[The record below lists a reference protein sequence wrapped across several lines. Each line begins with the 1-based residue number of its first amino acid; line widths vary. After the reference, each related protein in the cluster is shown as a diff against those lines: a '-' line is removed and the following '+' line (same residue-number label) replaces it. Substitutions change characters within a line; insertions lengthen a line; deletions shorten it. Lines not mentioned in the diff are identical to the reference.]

1 MPSAQNL
8 ELSQKIG
15 LRLTQQ
21 QLRLVRLLEMN
32 TPELEEAVER
42 ELEDNPALGIKE
54 ETTDEDTRRY
64 PLYTISKANREDEP
78 QYTPVDDSE
87 TLYDRLLTELSEK
100 KLSARIETAARF
112 IIGSLDGNGYLSRS
126 LREIIDD
133 LAFGPGIEIT
143 EEEAREALNAVQSL
157 DPPGIAATDLRECLR
172 MQLERMPKSTAR
184 DNALRIINEAYE
196 AFTMKHRHRLVSALR
211 LSSEDVSDALSLIL
225 GLNPKPGAALGNDPD
240 RGANVII
247 PDFTIS
253 EEDGNLRIAL
263 NNSIPELRIEESFET
278 AVKDLRP
285 SPRGRM
291 RKGSEFIV
299 SRFND
304 ARDFIRILQQ
314 RQETMMKVMTAIA
327 KIQEE
332 YLRSENVY
340 LLKPMKIKDV
350 AELTGLD
357 MSVISRVTSNKYVA
371 LPWGILPLRFFFSD
385 SKSEDRDG
393 TEAAT
398 NRKLEARISSLVEAE
413 DKLHPLS
420 DQKIMELMLKEGFDL
435 SRRTV
440 AKYRDKLGIPVARLR
455 KELK

>member
-8 ELSQKIG
+8 ELTQKIG
-15 LRLTQQ
+15 MRLTQQ

-54 ETTDEDTRRY
+54 ETTDEDIRRY
-64 PLYTISKANREDEP
+64 PLYAVSKESRRDEP
-78 QYTPVDDSE
+78 QFTPVDDSE
-87 TLYDRLLTELSEK
+87 SLYDRLLTELSEK
-100 KLSARIETAARF
+100 KLSVRIETAARF
-112 IIGSLDGNGYLSRS
+112 IIGSLDSNGYLNRS
-126 LREIIDD
+126 LREIVDD
-133 LAFGPGIEIT
+133 LAFGPGVEVT
-143 EEEAREALNAVQSL
+143 EEEAREALRAVQSL
-157 DPPGIAATDLRECLR
+157 DPPGIAATDLRDCLR
-172 MQLERMPKSTAR
+172 LQLERMPKSVPR
-184 DNALRIINEAYE
+184 DNALRIINEAYD
-196 AFTMKHRHRLVSALR
+196 AFTMKHRHRIVSILHI
-211 LSSEDVSDALSLIL
+211 SSEDISEALGLIL
-225 GLNPKPGAALGNDPD
+225 TLNPKPGAALGNDPV

-253 EEDGNLRIAL
+253 EEDGTLRIAL

-278 AVKDLRP
+278 AVKNLRP
-285 SPRGRM
+285 ATRGRL

-299 SRFND
+299 SRYND
-304 ARDFIRILQQ
+304 ARDFIRILRQ
-314 RQETMMKVMTAIA
+314 RQETMMRVMTAIA

-332 YLRSENVY
+332 YLHTEDVY

-350 AELTGLD
+350 AELTELD

-371 LPWGILPLRFFFSD
+371 LPWGIFPLRFFFSD
-385 SKSEDRDG
+385 SKSEDREG
-393 TEAAT
+393 TEATT

-420 DQKIMELMLKEGFDL
+420 DQKIMEAMIQEGFDL

-455 KELK
+455 KEMK